1 MKKKGAGGRQAVQ
14 LRLEDFYRRRCPY
27 CEEKRDWHKGS
38 VILYLTEEGEWRCFA
53 NEEIYWCEDALIRV
67 IRLLKRLF
75 HCATSKGLRVY
86 ATSYL
91 SGGPNFIHTFG
102 VELGGKD
109 SVEWPEAEEFQGMRT
124 IVLRLGFR
132 THREAVENLEKVSRQ
147 FHARVSQEV
156 LEKAMSPESYHEGT
170 LP

>member
-1 MKKKGAGGRQAVQ
+1 MQ
-14 LRLEDFYRRRCPY
+14 LKLEDFSRKRCPY

-38 VILYLTEEGEWRCFA
+38 VTLYLTEEGEWRCLA
-53 NEEIYWCEDALIRV
+53 DEEIYWCEDALIKV

-75 HCATSKGLRVY
+75 ERAASKGLRVY

-109 SVEWPEAEEFQGMRT
+109 SVEWPEAEEFQGMRI

-132 THREAVENLEKVSRQ
+132 THREAVEELEKVSRHS
-147 FHARVSQEV
+147 HARVSREV
-156 LEKAMSPESYHEGT
+156 LERALGDEGHE
-170 LP
+170 P

>member
-1 MKKKGAGGRQAVQ
+1 
-14 LRLEDFYRRRCPY
+14 
-27 CEEKRDWHKGS
+27 
-38 VILYLTEEGEWRCFA
+38 
-53 NEEIYWCEDALIRV
+53 
-67 IRLLKRLF
+67 
-75 HCATSKGLRVY
+75 
-86 ATSYL
+86 
-91 SGGPNFIHTFG
+91 
-102 VELGGKD
+102 
-109 SVEWPEAEEFQGMRT
+109 MRI

>member
-27 CEEKRDWHKGS
+27 CEEKRDWHEGS

-53 NEEIYWCEDALIRV
+53 NEKIYWCEDALIKV

-102 VELGGKD
+102 GELGGKD
-109 SVEWPEAEEFQGMRT
+109 SVEWPEEFQGMRI

-132 THREAVENLEKVSRQ
+132 THREAVENLEKVSRHS
-147 FHARVSQEV
+147 HARVSQEV

>member
-1 MKKKGAGGRQAVQ
+1 
-14 LRLEDFYRRRCPY
+14 
-27 CEEKRDWHKGS
+27 

-53 NEEIYWCEDALIRV
+53 NEEIYWCEDALIKV

-75 HCATSKGLRVY
+75 ERAASKGLRVY

-109 SVEWPEAEEFQGMRT
+109 SIEWPEEFQGMRI

-132 THREAVENLEKVSRQ
+132 TNREAVEELEKVAKR

-156 LEKAMSPESYHEGT
+156 LEKAFEGKGHES
-170 LP
+170 